1 MEKMAGKK
9 MGAYLEV
16 YTFDNKG
23 EKKFFSDN
31 QKLNIPI
38 AHPYWSKYLT
48 VFFMEKNIELR
59 LKLRDRWVK
68 NNQNYKYVDE
78 PE

>member
-1 MEKMAGKK
+1 MKDKAKKKHPKILLFRVNKLRSYLLLNRKNGRQMMEKMAGKK

-38 AHPYWSKYLT
+38 AHPY
-48 VFFMEKNIELR
+48 
-59 LKLRDRWVK
+59 
-68 NNQNYKYVDE
+68 
-78 PE
+78 

>member
-1 MEKMAGKK
+1 M
-9 MGAYLEV
+9 
-16 YTFDNKG
+16 
-23 EKKFFSDN
+23 
-31 QKLNIPI
+31 
-38 AHPYWSKYLT
+38 

-78 PE
+78 SE